1 MLSVD
6 EARDRILAHARL
18 TDPEQVPLLDAA
30 GRVPASFSVTAALD
44 VPPFANSAMDG
55 FAVRA
60 ADAPGELHLVGEVAA
75 GDDTSPA
82 VAPGAAVRI
91 MTGAPMPPGAD
102 AVVPLEVVD
111 EVVGD
116 RIRVPA
122 TAVGAHVRAA
132 GHDTRAGDLIE
143 LAREALSPGSIAVL
157 ASLGRGEVQVRR
169 RPVVAIL
176 STGDELVAPGD
187 PLGAGQ
193 IHDVNSAALAASATE
208 AGAEPRLLPRVADRP
223 AAIEAAV
230 REAAAGADL
239 LVASGGVSV
248 GRHDHV
254 RGAIEHLGELAF
266 WRIAV
271 QPGKPLA
278 FGSIAGRPVIGLPGN
293 PVSALVTF
301 ELFVRPLLRAMLG
314 LSGDGRVHL
323 SARLDEQV
331 GKDRD
336 RRAYLRVVVRR
347 APGGW
352 AASPAGGQGSA
363 QLRPLAAANAL
374 LVVPEGAPAGE
385 AGALYDAILLGG
397 IA

>member
-1 MLSVD
+1 MLSVE

-18 TDPEQVPLLDAA
+18 TDSDQVPLLEAM
-30 GRVPASFSVTAALD
+30 GRVPALLSVTATLD

-60 ADAPGELHLVGEVAA
+60 SDAPGELRLVGEVVA
-75 GDDTSPA
+75 GASSLPE
-82 VAPGAAVRI
+82 VLPGTTVRI
-91 MTGAPMPPGAD
+91 MTGAPLPPGAD
-102 AVVPLEVVD
+102 AVVRMEMAEELGEDQV
-111 EVVGD
+111 
-116 RIRVPA
+116 RVPA
-122 TAVGAHVRAA
+122 TAVGAFVRAA
-132 GHDTRAGDLIE
+132 GHDTRGGERVE
-143 LAREALSPGSIAVL
+143 LPAEPLGPATIAVL
-157 ASLGRGEVQVRR
+157 ASLGCGQVQVRR
-169 RPVVAIL
+169 RPIVAVL
-176 STGDELVAPGD
+176 STGDELVAPGE

-193 IHDVNSAALAASATE
+193 IHDANTASLGAAAVE
-208 AGAEPRLLPRVADRP
+208 AGAEPRFLPRVPDQP
-223 AAIEAAV
+223 AAIEAAL
-230 REAAAGADL
+230 RESAGADV

-254 RGAIEHLGELAF
+254 RESIERIGELAF

-278 FGSIAGRPVIGLPGN
+278 FGTILGRPVIGLPGN

-314 LSGDGRVHL
+314 LSGDGRLHL
-323 SARLDEQV
+323 PARLAERLP
-331 GKDRD
+331 KDRE

-347 APGGW
+347 SSDGW
-352 AASPAGGQGSA
+352 VASPAGGQGSA

-374 LVVPEGAPAGE
+374 LVVPEGEPAGE
-385 AGALYDAILLGG
+385 AGAVYDALLLGE